1 MEAGRTGGIREYAG
15 GLVSPR
21 RPPESGGGS
30 RSGVEYRG
38 MGRPLDIRRAKRIVA
53 RDEAVVYYFL
63 TDPETYNEYH
73 IDIFVIT
80 KRKIS

>member
-1 MEAGRTGGIREYAG
+1 MSAFGRSKYIPGGVFWSECAHPPLEAGRTGGIREYAG

-38 MGRPLDIRRAKRIVA
+38 MGIDVFDEFAHCLDLPT
-53 RDEAVVYYFL
+53 FL
-63 TDPETYNEYH
+63 
-73 IDIFVIT
+73 FS
-80 KRKIS
+80 K